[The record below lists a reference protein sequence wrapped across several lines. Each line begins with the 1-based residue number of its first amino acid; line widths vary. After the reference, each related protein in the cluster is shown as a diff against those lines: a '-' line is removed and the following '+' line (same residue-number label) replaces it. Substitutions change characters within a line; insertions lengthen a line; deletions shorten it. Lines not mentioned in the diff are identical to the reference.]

1 MGWSGGDWDR
11 DRDRDWDRDRDRDRE
26 HQVPTRMHGV
36 DVLFVCGCVP
46 VLSLEKAS
54 IFHEHASMLLQT
66 ALNNFDKA
74 DSLFEDCEDDD
85 VLRGCRS
92 WGLRADDV
100 HLARLKRSDLKGVRA
115 AGTTKRSV
123 MLALVLGLSLHEE
136 FHSRELWDVLW
147 SYDLYGPFL
156 ELVSVGKGAMS
167 SKRDLGGGGKGGQRA
182 AAARGSSLSPSP
194 ARSEPPIE
202 GVDVC
207 FVCGRVPVIMLEK
220 GSCLDESASW
230 LLQTALSSEGK
241 AGGLYEYCNDR
252 EILAGCRGMG
262 IPSNEAFVGR
272 IAAAE
277 LQGVRAV
284 GTTGKRS
291 VMLALVIALL
301 LQRRVGVSQFR
312 AAVEDYSAELWPP
325 LAAILRRAR
334 GGGRGGG
341 GGGDPPKAG
350 GASQAKRP
358 RLQAASPTPEE
369 RRARGE
375 RARRFDARTGGAR
388 AGGAEAAA
396 GMWPP
401 EKGGEAVLKGASPDD
416 KPLEGS
422 CAEVE
427 RPYLRSSGVRRASD
441 VRPPH
446 VLKQAFALV
455 RERWGEKRDWVYASE
470 MLWGIRQ
477 ELTMQMV
484 RDTFAVE
491 VYEFSTRTALEV
503 GDFKH
508 FELCSTQLEE
518 LYGTSGGG
526 AGGDDGSPLR
536 PTAEFLAYR
545 LLWLT
550 LRGERLALAAF
561 RRRRARELRVSGADP
576 LLTVAAA
583 FRAALEGGNLLRAC
597 RLAADPLP
605 ASLALPGGEAAGA
618 AMRRLLAELLEERG
632 ARLRVLAAACRATY
646 KDKPQALLALV
657 RRLLAPTGAPRP
669 TTAKALRGLPLALLD
684 CDPPGLDWRA
694 TAEDAERLIARVGL
708 GARKQLGE
716 QSADHMRDFVRG
728 GPSV

>member
-182 AAARGSSLSPSP
+182 AAAR
-194 ARSEPPIE
+194 
-202 GVDVC
+202 
-207 FVCGRVPVIMLEK
+207 VPVIMLEK

-291 VMLALVIALL
+291 VMLALVIA
-301 LQRRVGVSQFR
+301 
-312 AAVEDYSAELWPP
+312 
-325 LAAILRRAR
+325 
-334 GGGRGGG
+334 
-341 GGGDPPKAG
+341 
-350 GASQAKRP
+350 
-358 RLQAASPTPEE
+358 
-369 RRARGE
+369 
-375 RARRFDARTGGAR
+375 
-388 AGGAEAAA
+388 
-396 GMWPP
+396 
-401 EKGGEAVLKGASPDD
+401 
-416 KPLEGS
+416 
-422 CAEVE
+422 
-427 RPYLRSSGVRRASD
+427 
-441 VRPPH
+441 
-446 VLKQAFALV
+446 
-455 RERWGEKRDWVYASE
+455 
-470 MLWGIRQ
+470 
-477 ELTMQMV
+477 
-484 RDTFAVE
+484 
-491 VYEFSTRTALEV
+491 
-503 GDFKH
+503 
-508 FELCSTQLEE
+508 
-518 LYGTSGGG
+518 
-526 AGGDDGSPLR
+526 
-536 PTAEFLAYR
+536 
-545 LLWLT
+545 
-550 LRGERLALAAF
+550 
-561 RRRRARELRVSGADP
+561 
-576 LLTVAAA
+576 
-583 FRAALEGGNLLRAC
+583 
-597 RLAADPLP
+597 
-605 ASLALPGGEAAGA
+605 
-618 AMRRLLAELLEERG
+618 
-632 ARLRVLAAACRATY
+632 
-646 KDKPQALLALV
+646 
-657 RRLLAPTGAPRP
+657 
-669 TTAKALRGLPLALLD
+669 
-684 CDPPGLDWRA
+684 
-694 TAEDAERLIARVGL
+694 
-708 GARKQLGE
+708 
-716 QSADHMRDFVRG
+716 
-728 GPSV
+728 